1 MLITGIFY
9 PQNAIMTA
17 LSGILIK
24 FGGGILL
31 GIITVTLADVVDYG
45 EYKLKKRSETI
56 IFSAQ
61 TLLTKFTGALG
72 ALLVGFVLDLTGYV
86 PNAIQGIETII
97 VLRSIMCVFPIIFI
111 IISYIIYKKKY
122 LLTQEYMAKIYCN
135 LH

>member
-1 MLITGIFY
+1 MSTEQCYDSTFWSIDKIRAGV
-9 PQNAIMTA
+9 
-17 LSGILIK
+17 
-24 FGGGILL
+24 LL

-86 PNAIQGIETII
+86 PNAVQGAETIF
-97 VLRSIMCVFPIIFI
+97 VLRLIMCIIPMIFI
-111 IISYIIYKKKY
+111 AVSYMIYKKKY
-122 LLTQEYMAKIYCN
+122 ILTQEYMAKIYCH
-135 LH
+135 LS